1 MKLPLTILFVLLSVV
16 VCLGQKEEEEMMR
29 KRSRDAYLFPN
40 RGGRNNRR
48 ARVRGAGAEEDPFR
62 FLQASMS
69 MPSKSPKG
77 RKTF

>member
-1 MKLPLTILFVLLSVV
+1 
-16 VCLGQKEEEEMMR
+16 MMR